1 MYIVIDR
8 FEGEYA
14 VLELEDG
21 TFVTVPGA
29 LLLPLDAKEGD
40 VLSLCRDEEETQKR
54 KSEAA
59 ELLKKLFE
67 RG

>member
-29 LLLPLDAKEGD
+29 FSCPL
-40 VLSLCRDEEETQKR
+40 TQR
-54 KSEAA
+54 KGMCSASAGMRRKHKKKIRSRGTA
-59 ELLKKLFE
+59 EKTI
-67 RG
+67 